1 MKEENVNTGELPDA
15 EKQKPPDG
23 KVLPGAQSNE
33 WKKIRVKVFHREILK
48 HQQQNILHYK
58 FNVR

>member
-15 EKQKPPDG
+15 EEQKPPDG

-33 WKKIRVKVFHREILK
+33 
-48 HQQQNILHYK
+48 
-58 FNVR
+58 